1 MKFLISAHNFVYLQ
15 IKHNIMNTSDII
27 IAHPDKEKFEALT
40 AFLKDLKI
48 KFEIKTS
55 KPYNDDFVNTV
66 LQGDEDI
73 KNGKG
78 KKITLGQIDDLW
90 K

>member
-1 MKFLISAHNFVYLQ
+1 
-15 IKHNIMNTSDII
+15 MNTSDII
-27 IAHPDKEKFEALT
+27 IAHPSEDKLEALK
-40 AFLKDLKI
+40 AFLKALKI
-48 KFEIKTS
+48 KFEVATS
-55 KPYNDDFVNTV
+55 KPYNDDFVNDI

-78 KKITLGQIDDLW
+78 KKMTLDQIDDLW

>member
-1 MKFLISAHNFVYLQ
+1 MD
-15 IKHNIMNTSDII
+15 TSDII
-27 IAHPDKEKFEALT
+27 IVHPSEDKLEALK
-40 AFLKDLKI
+40 AFLKALKI
-48 KFEIKTS
+48 KFEITTS
-55 KPYNDDFVNTV
+55 KSYNDGFVNDI

-78 KKITLGQIDDLW
+78 KKITLDQIDDLW

>member
-1 MKFLISAHNFVYLQ
+1 M
-15 IKHNIMNTSDII
+15 NIYDII
-27 IAHPDKEKFEALT
+27 IAHPNEEKLEALT
-40 AFLKDLKI
+40 AFLKALKI

-78 KKITLGQIDDLW
+78 RKITLDQIDDLW

>member
-1 MKFLISAHNFVYLQ
+1 
-15 IKHNIMNTSDII
+15 MNTSDII
-27 IAHPDKEKFEALT
+27 IVHPSEDKLEALK
-40 AFLKDLKI
+40 AFLKALKI
-48 KFEIKTS
+48 KFEIAPS
-55 KPYNDDFVNTV
+55 KHYDDDFVKNI

-78 KKITLGQIDDLW
+78 KKITLDQIDDLW

>member
-1 MKFLISAHNFVYLQ
+1 
-15 IKHNIMNTSDII
+15 MNTSDII
-27 IAHPDKEKFEALT
+27 IAHPNEEKLEALK
-40 AFLKDLKI
+40 AFLMALKI

-55 KPYNDDFVNTV
+55 KPYNDDFVNTI

-78 KKITLGQIDDLW
+78 KKITLDQIDDLW